1 MMISKKSQRKPDTV
15 RSRMIRHSAL
25 ILLIM
30 MSATLYTGLASFQ
43 LADSVSVLF
52 RNNLL
57 MKDLRE
63 SLARTETSL
72 TNYLTSKNS
81 DALKEYIKNS
91 THLSDTARKL
101 NQEIRNDESLLL
113 QRDLAHSIE
122 QYIIKTET
130 SVSGKRGRDVQTYST
145 AYYESEKIADVIR
158 FLIEKNEKVFI
169 ADSIAAFSNYKSVIS
184 PAVTTNA
191 ILVVAATL
199 LGLMLLISYS
209 YTLTEPLAV
218 LAEAANALGTGNYEA
233 ELPKPNRMDEI
244 SVMATAFSTMR
255 DNIKQSFNSMQEK
268 AEMEKSLMQERM
280 HVLDME
286 HKLKD
291 AELLALQ
298 SQINPHFL
306 YNTLSAGMGIAW
318 EENADRTSNFLEDLA
333 GFIRYALKPT
343 FRTVLVS
350 EELECAQRY
359 IRLLQARFGARYQ
372 FEIHAEES
380 ALSAKTPALLLQ
392 PLIENAITHG
402 LAKKEEGGTIKVSIT
417 TKGSDVVLQVEDD
430 GEGMSEHEIA
440 RLYQELDTYNEPA
453 RKDGS
458 GIGLRNVM
466 RRITLS
472 TNGVGVVEIHS
483 ILGSGT
489 TVTIRVPRKGD

>member
-1 MMISKKSQRKPDTV
+1 MKNMKSHRKPDTV

-52 RNNLL
+52 SNNLL

-63 SLARTETSL
+63 SLVRTETSL

-113 QRDLAHSIE
+113 QRDLARSIE

-130 SVSGKRGRDVQTYST
+130 SVSGKRGRDVQTYSA

-233 ELPKPNRMDEI
+233 ELPKPDRMDEI

-318 EENADRTSNFLEDLA
+318 EENADRTSSFLEDLA

-402 LAKKEEGGTIKVSIT
+402 LAKKEEGGTIKVAIAFD
-417 TKGSDVVLQVEDD
+417 GSDVVMRVEDD

-440 RLYQELDTYNEPA
+440 RLYQELDTNHEPA
-453 RKDGS
+453 SKDGT

-483 ILGSGT
+483 ILGGGT
-489 TVTIRVPRKGD
+489 VVTIRIPRKGD